1 MSEGKIKVAVSPFYQ
16 GFGWRDV
23 ALNKDFK
30 PQPRL
35 IPIVISNDEDL
46 SEVVRRVRL
55 NHLVLLEGVLP
66 DVGQPEDKDELIESQ
81 KAEITS
87 LKSTNQTLQS
97 EKEGL
102 QSENQTLKT
111 TNQGLVSTNQTL
123 ESEKTTLQSAK
134 EALELEKTTLQSEK
148 EALELENTALKQEIE
163 DLKAAV
169 PEEMQ
174 DESDIQMMSSEEEY
188 RQEELE
194 TMTVTELKAL
204 LDAREIDYTTT
215 MKKDD
220 LINLLIGQIK

>member
-123 ESEKTTLQSAK
+123 ESEKTTLQS
-134 EALELEKTTLQSEK
+134 EK

-174 DESDIQMMSSEEEY
+174 DESGIQSMSLEEEY
-188 RQEELE
+188 EQEELE

>member
-134 EALELEKTTLQSEK
+134 EALELE
-148 EALELENTALKQEIE
+148 NTALKQEIE

-174 DESDIQMMSSEEEY
+174 DESGIQSMSLEEEY
-188 RQEELE
+188 EQEELE

>member
-123 ESEKTTLQSAK
+123 ESEKTTLQS
-134 EALELEKTTLQSEK
+134 EK
-148 EALELENTALKQEIE
+148 EALESENTALRQEIE

-194 TMTVTELKAL
+194 AMTVSELKAL
-204 LDAREIDYTTT
+204 LDTRETDYTTT

>member
-123 ESEKTTLQSAK
+123 ESEKTTLQS
-134 EALELEKTTLQSEK
+134 EK

-174 DESDIQMMSSEEEY
+174 NESGIQTMSLEEEY
-188 RQEELE
+188 GQEELE

>member
-35 IPIVISNDEDL
+35 IPIVISDDEDL

-66 DVGQPEDKDELIESQ
+66 EVGEPEDKDELIESQ
-81 KAEITS
+81 KAEITA

-134 EALELEKTTLQSEK
+134 EALELE
-148 EALELENTALKQEIE
+148 NTALKQEIE

-174 DESDIQMMSSEEEY
+174 NESGIQTMSLEEEY
-188 RQEELE
+188 GQEELE
-194 TMTVTELKAL
+194 AMTVSELKAL
-204 LDAREIDYTTT
+204 LDARETDYTTT